1 MGEQKPSTTTAGNRV
16 AELFEKQIKES
27 LKKIKKADEDFLKT
41 DWVTYVFNTAH
52 WLFSTPA
59 DQVSED
65 EFLRVGGH
73 LTGAY
78 AYFGNKAAL
87 ARAERDAYSQ
97 KRDDIKDQLMSE
109 YLDDRYKVTD
119 ARTQVSREIAES
131 GINEQVMTK
140 ELIKNDW
147 ENLMNAT
154 DKMISFIQTTLSY
167 RKSEKFRGSN

>member
-1 MGEQKPSTTTAGNRV
+1 MAEPQNRV
-16 AELFEKQIKES
+16 QLLFEKQIKES
-27 LKKIKKADEDFLKT
+27 MKKIKRADEEFLKS

-78 AYFGNKAAL
+78 AYFGNKAAF
-87 ARAERDAYSQ
+87 ARAERDAYAQ

-109 YLDDRYKVTD
+109 MLDDKYKVTE
-119 ARTQVSREIAES
+119 ARTEVSKELAES
-131 GINEQVMTK
+131 GINEQVTMKEMT
-140 ELIKNDW
+140 KNDW
-147 ENLMNAT
+147 ENLMNST

-167 RKSEKFRGSN
+167 RKNEKFRSNSMQK